1 MELINKP
8 PLLVPLNTGI
18 QGNVV
23 MEENVRLYNDC
34 ELLNVFIGAFT
45 HVASGAW
52 LLNTDIG
59 RYCSIGDGVH
69 ILTQQPIKMLT
80 TSPLIYGDIFDE
92 LARVAKKSQ
101 YPLIQKTIIGND
113 VWIGSGVK
121 IKTGLT
127 IGDGAVIGAGAVVT
141 KNIAPYSVVG
151 GVPAKVIKMRFPP
164 KIIARL
170 NKIAWWQYKL
180 TDYHLEWDDINLVLK
195 ELEKLELDKQLSLY
209 VAQKYKIFKEANEV
223 KGQLISP

>member
-1 MELINKP
+1 MNKP

-101 YPLIQKTIIGND
+101 YSLIQKTIIGND

-180 TDYHLEWDDINLVLK
+180 TDYHLEWDDIDLVLK

>member
-1 MELINKP
+1 MELMNKP

>member
-1 MELINKP
+1 MELMNKP
-8 PLLVPLNTGI
+8 PLLVPLTTGI

-141 KNIAPYSVVG
+141 KNIAPYSVVA

>member
-1 MELINKP
+1 MELMNK

-23 MEENVRLYNDC
+23 MEENVRLYGNC

-69 ILTQQPIKMLT
+69 ILTQQPTKMLT
-80 TSPLIYGDIFDE
+80 TSPIIYGDIFDE
-92 LARVAKKSQ
+92 LAMVATKAQ
-101 YPLIQKTIIGND
+101 YPVIRKTIIGND

-141 KNIAPYSVVG
+141 KNVAPYSVVG

-180 TDYHLEWDDINLVLK
+180 TDYPLEWDDIDTVLK
-195 ELEKLELDKQLSLY
+195 QIEQLELDKKLSLY
-209 VAQKYKIFKEANEV
+209 VAQKYNVFKEANEV
-223 KGQLISP
+223 KGRPISP